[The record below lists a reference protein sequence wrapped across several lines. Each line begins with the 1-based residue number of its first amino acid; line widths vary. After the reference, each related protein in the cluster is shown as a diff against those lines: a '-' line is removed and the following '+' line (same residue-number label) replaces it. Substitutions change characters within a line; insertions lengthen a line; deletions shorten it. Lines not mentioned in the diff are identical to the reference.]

1 MKTRQD
7 KTRQD
12 KTRQDKTRQ
21 DKTRQDK
28 TRQDKTRHNII
39 FYIKY
44 ISPALHFFIAKQGF
58 FIAI

>member
-21 DKTRQDK
+21 DKTRLV
-28 TRQDKTRHNII
+28 
-39 FYIKY
+39 FFIKY
-44 ISPALHFFIAKQGF
+44 ISPALHFFIANQGF
-58 FIAI
+58 FHCNLI

>member
-1 MKTRQD
+1 M
-7 KTRQD
+7 
-12 KTRQDKTRQ
+12 KTRQ